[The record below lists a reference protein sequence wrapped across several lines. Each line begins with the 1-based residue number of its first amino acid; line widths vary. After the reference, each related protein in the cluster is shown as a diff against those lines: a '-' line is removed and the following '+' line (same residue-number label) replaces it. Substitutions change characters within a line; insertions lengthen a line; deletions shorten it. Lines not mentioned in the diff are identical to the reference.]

1 MSSKVYRH
9 YGANHFDPTHKLGG
23 GHMGKPNGLWASPKK
38 SYDRSYTWKDF
49 CIGEEFH
56 LESLKRYF
64 DFRLKKGTRILRIHS
79 ISDIIPY
86 LEKEDN
92 YEEYSEEFPLLAKD
106 PTFHKKLNMEIIH
119 KQFDGMEVYMGQNY
133 SELHFSNM
141 FNVWDVDSLVIWNL
155 DRVIS
160 L

>member
-1 MSSKVYRH
+1 MASKIYRH
-9 YGANHFDPTHKLGG
+9 YGAVVFDSTHELGG
-23 GHMGKPNGLWASPKK
+23 GHMGKPDGLWASPKK
-38 SYDRSYTWKDF
+38 SYDCSYTWKDF
-49 CIGEEFH
+49 CISEEFR
-56 LESLKRYF
+56 LESLKHYF

-86 LEKEDN
+86 LEKKDD
-92 YEEYSEEFPLLAKD
+92 YDEYSREFPLLAKD
-106 PTFHKKLNMEIIH
+106 PTFHKKLNMKRIH

-133 SELHFSNM
+133 SEFHYSDM

-155 DRVIS
+155 DRVIP